1 MAPLDLARLA
11 NMDFIDSLT
20 GNRLAFGLLQSPEL
34 VELNNVKYIVTRD
47 TWGLA
52 GPDPRDF
59 SERLIDCFKFTGNLF
74 YQDVKKAAY
83 QADRIVLHLPKKF
96 FNEAPVSQ
104 EKAWSAWL
112 LADAARQVIKD
123 DDDQNIHVKLPAL
136 SAVTALFLRKG
147 HMANILLEREQTLV
161 DALLLRFRSITE
173 LAPLPEGNEIKEVTA
188 AQTFQLKVETAGL
201 VSFLSLSY
209 HFNYH

>member
-11 NMDFIDSLT
+11 NMDFVGSLT
-20 GNRLAFGLLQSPEL
+20 GNRLAFRLLQSPEL
-34 VELNNVKYIVTRD
+34 IVLNNVKYIVTRD

-59 SERLIDCFKFTGNLF
+59 AERLIDCFKFTGNLF
-74 YQDVKKAAY
+74 YQDVKMAAY

-112 LADAARQVIKD
+112 LADAARQVLKD
-123 DDDQNIHVKLPAL
+123 DDDQNIHVKHPAL
-136 SAVTALFLRKG
+136 SAVTALSEK
-147 HMANILLEREQTLV
+147 
-161 DALLLRFRSITE
+161 
-173 LAPLPEGNEIKEVTA
+173 VTWL
-188 AQTFQLKVETAGL
+188 T
-201 VSFLSLSY
+201 SFLSENRPWLMLSY
-209 HFNYH
+209 SASVASLSSPRFLKAMKSRKLLLPRPFS